1 MSKAYRLY
9 NNIQDDTKQPMAHAV
24 GCFLGV
30 SLMGNTLTLEFRYR
44 LGSRMQKARVS
55 TMNEDIKI

>member
-24 GCFLGV
+24 GCFFRCVCHGDIFDV
-30 SLMGNTLTLEFRYR
+30 GNPVR
-44 LGSRMQKARVS
+44 GS
-55 TMNEDIKI
+55 E

>member
-24 GCFLGV
+24 GCFFRCVCHGQHFDVGIPLQAWEEKMLAKGKGV
-30 SLMGNTLTLEFRYR
+30 Y
-44 LGSRMQKARVS
+44 
-55 TMNEDIKI
+55 NE